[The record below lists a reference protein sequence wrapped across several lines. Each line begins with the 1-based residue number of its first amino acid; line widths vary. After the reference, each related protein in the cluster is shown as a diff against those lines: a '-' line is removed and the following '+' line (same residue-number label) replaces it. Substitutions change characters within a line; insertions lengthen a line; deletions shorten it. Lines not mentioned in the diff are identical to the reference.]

1 MPPTRI
7 VLAAAAVLAAV
18 LLPVAPAAAEPP
30 GKPACPET
38 SPQLAGKHFQPGE
51 EVGDVTC
58 ANLRGAVLDGVDLT
72 QADFTG
78 ADLQGASLRGADLTQ
93 ADLTGADLRGAHLDD
108 ADLTQ
113 ADLSGSDAR
122 GASFRGADLGQA
134 DLVGADLR
142 EADFITASVIQADF
156 TDADLRGAQT
166 WWTLSIQAG
175 VSGTKVDLFDPR
187 TPQAGWL
194 YMLAG
199 LAVLVRTVVRRKG
212 GGSTTGTVMSAVGF
226 LFIGGFTW
234 VFGWMLFA
242 MQFVTVLVPLLVGAA
257 LVAAAGVVR
266 QLRPSRDPEPFLVV
280 PPLTR

>member
-1 MPPTRI
+1 MPPTRF
-7 VLAAAAVLAAV
+7 LAAAVLSAAV
-18 LLPVAPAAAEPP
+18 LLPSTPAAAEPP
-30 GKPACPET
+30 GRPACPET
-38 SPQLAGKHFQPGE
+38 SPQLAGKHFQPGD
-51 EVGDVTC
+51 EVPDLTC
-58 ANLRGAVLDGVDLT
+58 ANLRDAVLDGVDLT
-72 QADFTG
+72 QADLTG

-93 ADLTGADLRGAHLDD
+93 ADLGGADLRGAHLDD

-122 GASFRGADLGQA
+122 GTSFRGADLSQA
-134 DLVGADLR
+134 DLIGADLR

-156 TDADLRGAQT
+156 TEADLRGAQT
-166 WWTLSIQAG
+166 WWTLSIQAT

-194 YMLAG
+194 YILAG
-199 LAVLVRTVVRRKG
+199 LWFLVRTVMRRKG
-212 GGSTTGTVMSAVGF
+212 GGSTSGTVMSTVGF

-242 MQFVTVLVPLLVGAA
+242 MQFVTVLYPLLAGAA

-266 QLRPSRDPEPFLVV
+266 QLRPSPAGKTKHLLV
-280 PPLTR
+280 